1 MREVFLAY
9 SSKHRTSLMEVEIN
23 YSGPLFSGA
32 PGPAT
37 SESQKAGIGEG
48 SKSNEPLSQVA

>member
-9 SSKHRTSLMEVEIN
+9 SSKHRTSLMEVEIH
-23 YSGPLFSGA
+23 YSDPLLSGA

-37 SESQKAGIGEG
+37 SESQKVGIGEG
-48 SKSNEPLSQVA
+48 SKSNEPLSRVA